1 MATITVNISGKAY
14 PYRQTMG
21 AALRFTR
28 ETGKEVT
35 AIDGSSLED
44 VITYLY
50 YCVVSAC
57 AVDKIDFDY
66 DLLAFADR
74 LNPEDLQ
81 AWTASLT
88 AGTTGSAKGAKKK

>member
-1 MATITVNISGKAY
+1 
-14 PYRQTMG
+14 MG
-21 AALRFTR
+21 AALRFER

-57 AVDKIDFDY
+57 AVDKIDFDF
-66 DLLAFADR
+66 DLLAFADS
-74 LNPEDLQ
+74 LTPEDLQ
-81 AWTASLT
+81 AGTALLT
-88 AGTTGSAKGAKKK
+88 AGTTGSKGAKKK